1 MIPAQIAKT
10 LTREIE
16 ERIEKTFEGTKENGD
31 EKLGRKIFIES
42 HTDVTIIFADIV
54 NYTFLTTRVDVKT
67 LVETLHEL
75 FQKFDQAC
83 KEYNIMP
90 IKFLGDCYYAVSGIP
105 TSHPLHSVC
114 CIEFG
119 LSIITHIRNVRAS
132 KQLDI
137 DMRIGVHSGSLLG
150 GIIGAAKWQYDI
162 WSIDVDI
169 ANRLEATGMPGRVH
183 VSNNA
188 LRLAQNFY
196 EYENGT
202 EKAKLDPVLIKNK
215 VKTFLIIDKNE
226 SMQKSLEW
234 RNYRRMNEEA
244 RRRETGDSGLVSYQD
259 IISDANKS
267 METEVDKLPICKFQF
282 ATVVPDASITMDLGL
297 MNDIV
302 CHFDEILS
310 MYKSPLKVEKIK
322 IVNGTYMAA
331 CGLSAEST
339 GRSFLGS
346 LLLTSRKGLI
356 DIRSNRFLRRIANVD
371 IYDFGTQRRDTA
383 RSEHS
388 DDTDSGASWVSEQ
401 SEAEPDNKMQ
411 TVVYRMA
418 SFALDLLKTV
428 QTLNARL
435 KEQRGLTN
443 PPLSLRV
450 GISSGEVAAGIV
462 GYTTS
467 HYDIWGNAV
476 NMASRMDTT
485 GVPDRIQVC
494 EETANI
500 LGTYDILCSYRG
512 MTYIKSLGE
521 LPTYFIEIDES
532 FNFAYK

>member
-31 EKLGRKIFIES
+31 EKLG
-42 HTDVTIIFADIV
+42 
-54 NYTFLTTRVDVKT
+54 
-67 LVETLHEL
+67 
-75 FQKFDQAC
+75 
-83 KEYNIMP
+83 
-90 IKFLGDCYYAVSGIP
+90 
-105 TSHPLHSVC
+105 
-114 CIEFG
+114 
-119 LSIITHIRNVRAS
+119 RAS

-267 METEVDKLPICKFQF
+267 METEVDKLPICKFHNQRQLKREIQESKTTSASIKVLLRNMLPAHVVNMFWKVDAYLKHRVSHEPYYEHHRCVAVMF

-532 FNFAYK
+532 FNFAYKGNQPNSKPDVTPRLDDASKRKKKTS